1 MTQSI
6 SNEKVNQLIGGLIG
20 GAFEGITG
28 TLINIGVN
36 FVVDQLDQWI
46 RKDEILIE
54 QAQMLQAKYDEVKEN
69 VQQNVQTL
77 SSLEEEYDTLNKK
90 FQSGNLNTEESERYR
105 DIVQQIA
112 EISPSLVEGYDAEGN
127 AIIRKND
134 ALKESI
140 RLKQCA
146 ISLLTERQTSR
157 ETRRSPQSGQAPCAA
172 CPGTGGR
179 PPAPARKG
187 LLWARADRSSERA
200 LPPAPRCSRGSG
212 TW

>member
-69 VQQNVQTL
+69 VQQNIQIL

-90 FQSGNLNTEESERYR
+90 FQSGDLNTEESERYR

-157 ETRRSPQSGQAPCAA
+157 ETRRY
-172 CPGTGGR
+172 R
-179 PPAPARKG
+179 
-187 LLWARADRSSERA
+187 
-200 LPPAPRCSRGSG
+200 
-212 TW
+212 